1 MSRMDEL
8 DFSKPAGKPAAPA
21 QPPVNLAAALEF
33 FRTSGVAE
41 NVDTGTNIFVEDER
55 AGLFSFKSRKMYLL
69 LEGEVNLIAANKLIG
84 VVRAGEIFGEMA
96 AISESPRAATAVAKV
111 PCRLISMDEKGFHA
125 ALKAKPDFAL
135 TLLGMMINRLRGM
148 LARLPSAAALGEA
161 KKEAKVFDKGLL
173 AALARGLGPTNSA
186 RYEKGKTIM
195 TEGQAGAMMYVV
207 LEGRVAVSIQ
217 GKVVERVG
225 PGGVLGEMALIDQ
238 SPRAA
243 TALAETDSVLLTL
256 NRGVFLQLVKTQPE
270 FGVALLAAT
279 AERVRFMASR

>member
-1 MSRMDEL
+1 MDEL
-8 DFSKPAGKPAAPA
+8 DFSKPAEKP
-21 QPPVNLAAALEF
+21 QPVNLAAALDF

-41 NVDTGTNIFVEDER
+41 NVDTGTNIFVEDEK
-55 AGLFSFKSRKMYLL
+55 AGMFSRKTRKMYLL
-69 LEGEVNLIAANKLIG
+69 LEGEVNLIAANRLIA
-84 VVRAGEIFGEMA
+84 VVKAGDIFGEMA
-96 AISESPRAATAVAKV
+96 AISDSPRTATAVAKG
-111 PCRLISMDEKGFHA
+111 PCRLIAMDDKGFHA

-148 LARLPSAAALGEA
+148 LARGGVPGEA
-161 KKEAKVFDKGLL
+161 KKESRVFEKGLL
-173 AALARGLGPTNSA
+173 AALAKGLGPTNA
-186 RYEKGKTIM
+186 AKYEKGKTVM

-207 LEGRVAVSIQ
+207 MEGRVAVSIK

-225 PGGVLGEMALIDQ
+225 VGGVFGEMALVDQ

-243 TALAETDSVLLTL
+243 TAMAEVDSVLLTL

-270 FGVALLAAT
+270 FGVALLAAA

>member
-1 MSRMDEL
+1 MDEL
-8 DFSKPAGKPAAPA
+8 DFSKPAGPPPA
-21 QPPVNLAAALEF
+21 PVNLAASLDF
-33 FRTSGVAE
+33 FRTAGVAE
-41 NVDTGTNIFVEDER
+41 NVDTGTNIFVEDEK

-111 PCRLISMDEKGFHA
+111 PCRLISMDDKGFHA

-148 LARLPSAAALGEA
+148 LARMQSSASLAEA
-161 KKEAKVFDKGLL
+161 KKESRVFDKGLL
-173 AALARGLGPTNSA
+173 AALAKGLGPTNA
-186 RYEKGKTIM
+186 AKYEKGKTIM
-195 TEGQAGAMMYVV
+195 IEGQAGAMMYVV
-207 LEGRVAVSIQ
+207 LEGRVAVTIQ

-225 PGGVLGEMALIDQ
+225 VGGVFGEMALVDQ

-243 TALAETDSVLLTL
+243 TAMAETESVLLTL

-270 FGVALLAAT
+270 FGVALLAAA

>member
-1 MSRMDEL
+1 MDEL

-21 QPPVNLAAALEF
+21 APPVNLAAALDF
-33 FRTSGVAE
+33 FRTAGVAE
-41 NVDTGTNIFVEDER
+41 NVDTGTNIFVEDEKSS
-55 AGLFSFKSRKMYLL
+55 LFSFGKSRKMYLL

-84 VVRAGEIFGEMA
+84 VVKAGEIFGEMA

-111 PCRLISMDEKGFHA
+111 PCRLISMDDKGFHA

-148 LARLPSAAALGEA
+148 LARMQSAASLSEA
-161 KKEAKVFDKGLL
+161 KKESRVFDKGLL
-173 AALARGLGPTNSA
+173 AALAKGLGPTNAA
-186 RYEKGKTIM
+186 RYERGKTIM

-217 GKVVERVG
+217 GRVVERVG
-225 PGGVLGEMALIDQ
+225 VGGVFGEMALVDQ

-243 TALAETDSVLLTL
+243 TALAETDTVLLTL
-256 NRGVFLQLVKTQPE
+256 NRAVFLQLVKTQPE
-270 FGVALLAAT
+270 FGVALLAAA
-279 AERVRFMASR
+279 AERVRFMAAR

>member
-1 MSRMDEL
+1 MDEL
-8 DFSKPAGKPAAPA
+8 DFSKPAEKPPA
-21 QPPVNLAAALEF
+21 QPPVNLAAALDF

-41 NVDTGTNIFVEDER
+41 NVDTGTNIFVEDEK

-96 AISESPRAATAVAKV
+96 AISESPRAATAVAKT
-111 PCRLISMDEKGFHA
+111 PCRLIAMDDKGFHA

-135 TLLGMMINRLRGM
+135 TLLGMMTNRLRAM
-148 LARLPSAAALGEA
+148 LARVKDPGSLAEA
-161 KKEAKVFDKGLL
+161 KKESRVFDKGLL
-173 AALARGLGPTNSA
+173 AALAKGLGPTNSTKV
-186 RYEKGKTIM
+186 EKGKTIM
-195 TEGQAGAMMYVV
+195 TEGQAGAMMYVL

-217 GKVVERVG
+217 GRVVERVG
-225 PGGVLGEMALIDQ
+225 VGGVFGEMALVDQ

-243 TALAETDSVLLTL
+243 SAIAETDSRLLTL

-270 FGVALLAAT
+270 FGVALLAAA

>member
-1 MSRMDEL
+1 MDEL
-8 DFSKPAGKPAAPA
+8 DFSKPAGKDAAPPA
-21 QPPVNLAAALEF
+21 SPVNLAASLDF

-41 NVDTGTNIFVEDER
+41 NVDTGTNIFVEDEK

-148 LARLPSAAALGEA
+148 LARLQP
-161 KKEAKVFDKGLL
+161 KE
-173 AALARGLGPTNSA
+173 
-186 RYEKGKTIM
+186 E
-195 TEGQAGAMMYVV
+195 
-207 LEGRVAVSIQ
+207 
-217 GKVVERVG
+217 
-225 PGGVLGEMALIDQ
+225 
-238 SPRAA
+238 
-243 TALAETDSVLLTL
+243 VLLL
-256 NRGVFLQLVKTQPE
+256 GWGVPMPLPVRSRRYDEE
-270 FGVALLAAT
+270 FWKELLGGGARKSEAQNLK
-279 AERVRFMASR
+279 ELGF

>member
-1 MSRMDEL
+1 MDEL
-8 DFSKPAGKPAAPA
+8 DFSKPAEKPPA
-21 QPPVNLAAALEF
+21 QPPVNLAAALDF

-41 NVDTGTNIFVEDER
+41 NVDTGTNIFVEDEK

-69 LEGEVNLIAANKLIG
+69 LEGEVNLIAANRLIG

-96 AISESPRAATAVAKV
+96 AISESPRAATAVAKT
-111 PCRLISMDEKGFHA
+111 PCRLIAMDDKGFHA

-135 TLLGMMINRLRGM
+135 TLLGMMTNRLRAM
-148 LARLPSAAALGEA
+148 LARVKDPGSLAEA
-161 KKEAKVFDKGLL
+161 KKESRVFDKGLL
-173 AALARGLGPTNSA
+173 AALAKGLGPTNSTKV
-186 RYEKGKTIM
+186 EKGKTIM
-195 TEGQAGAMMYVV
+195 TEGQAGAMMYVL

-217 GKVVERVG
+217 GRVVERVG
-225 PGGVLGEMALIDQ
+225 VGGVFGEMALVDQ

-243 TALAETDSVLLTL
+243 SAIAETDSRLLTL

-270 FGVALLAAT
+270 FGVALLAAA

>member
-1 MSRMDEL
+1 MDEL
-8 DFSKPAGKPAAPA
+8 DFSKPAEKPPAA
-21 QPPVNLAAALEF
+21 PPVNLAAALDF

-41 NVDTGTNIFVEDER
+41 NVDTGTNIFVEDEK

-69 LEGEVNLIAANKLIG
+69 LEGEVNLIAANRLIA
-84 VVRAGEIFGEMA
+84 VVKAGEIFGEMA
-96 AISESPRAATAVAKV
+96 AISDSPRTATAVAKG
-111 PCRLISMDEKGFHA
+111 PCRLIAMDDKGFHA

-148 LARLPSAAALGEA
+148 LARGGAPGEA
-161 KKEAKVFDKGLL
+161 KKESRVFEKGLL
-173 AALARGLGPTNSA
+173 VALAKGLGPTNA
-186 RYEKGKTIM
+186 AKYEKGKTVM

-207 LEGRVAVSIQ
+207 MEGRVAVSIK

-225 PGGVLGEMALIDQ
+225 VGGVFGEMALVDQ

-243 TALAETDSVLLTL
+243 TAMAEVDSVLLTL

-270 FGVALLAAT
+270 FGVALLAAA

>member
-1 MSRMDEL
+1 MDEL
-8 DFSKPAGKPAAPA
+8 DFSKPAKPAAPA
-21 QPPVNLAAALEF
+21 APPVNLAAALDF

-41 NVDTGTNIFVEDER
+41 NVDTGTNIFVEDEK

-84 VVRAGEIFGEMA
+84 VVKAGEIFGEMA
-96 AISESPRAATAVAKV
+96 AISESPRAATAVAKT
-111 PCRLISMDEKGFHA
+111 PCRLISMDDKGFHA

-148 LARLPSAAALGEA
+148 LARLSNPATLAEA
-161 KKEAKVFDKGLL
+161 KKESRVFDKGLL
-173 AALARGLGPTNSA
+173 AALAKGLGATNAA
-186 RYEKGKTIM
+186 RVEKGKTIM

-207 LEGRVAVSIQ
+207 QEGRVAVSIK
-217 GKVVERVG
+217 GRVVERVG
-225 PGGVLGEMALIDQ
+225 PGGVFGEMALVDQ

-243 TALAETDSVLLTL
+243 TAMAETDALLLTL

-270 FGVALLAAT
+270 FGVALLAAA

>member
-1 MSRMDEL
+1 MDEL
-8 DFSKPAGKPAAPA
+8 DFSKPAEKPPA
-21 QPPVNLAAALEF
+21 QPPVNLAAALDF

-41 NVDTGTNIFVEDER
+41 NVDTGTNIFVEDEK

-96 AISESPRAATAVAKV
+96 AISESPRAATAVAKT
-111 PCRLISMDEKGFHA
+111 PCRLIAMDDKGFHA

-135 TLLGMMINRLRGM
+135 TLLGMMTNRLRAM
-148 LARLPSAAALGEA
+148 LARVKDPGSLAEA
-161 KKEAKVFDKGLL
+161 KKESRVFDKGLL
-173 AALARGLGPTNSA
+173 AALAKGLGPTNSTKV
-186 RYEKGKTIM
+186 EKGKTIM
-195 TEGQAGAMMYVV
+195 TEGQAGAMMYVL

-217 GKVVERVG
+217 GRVVERVG
-225 PGGVLGEMALIDQ
+225 VGGVFGEMALVDQ

-243 TALAETDSVLLTL
+243 SAIAEADSRLLTL

-270 FGVALLAAT
+270 FGVALLAAA

>member
-1 MSRMDEL
+1 MDEL
-8 DFSKPAGKPAAPA
+8 DFSTPAGKPAGPPA
-21 QPPVNLAAALEF
+21 PPVNLAASLDF
-33 FRTSGVAE
+33 FRTAGVAE
-41 NVDTGTNIFVEDER
+41 NVDTGTNIFVEDEK
-55 AGLFSFKSRKMYLL
+55 AGLFSFSKSRKMYLL

-111 PCRLISMDEKGFHA
+111 ACRLISMDDKGFHA

-148 LARLPSAAALGEA
+148 LARMQSAASLSEA
-161 KKEAKVFDKGLL
+161 KKESRVFDKGLV
-173 AALARGLGPTNSA
+173 AALAKGLGPTNSA
-186 RYEKGKTIM
+186 KYEKGKTIM

-217 GKVVERVG
+217 GRVVERVG
-225 PGGVLGEMALIDQ
+225 VGGVLGEMALVDQ

-243 TALAETDSVLLTL
+243 TALAEVESVLLTL

-270 FGVALLAAT
+270 FGVALLAAA

>member
-1 MSRMDEL
+1 
-8 DFSKPAGKPAAPA
+8 
-21 QPPVNLAAALEF
+21 
-33 FRTSGVAE
+33 VAE
-41 NVDTGTNIFVEDER
+41 NIDTGTNIFVEDEKS
-55 AGLFSFKSRKMYLL
+55 GLFSFGKSRKMYLL

-84 VVRAGEIFGEMA
+84 VVKAGEIFGEMA

-111 PCRLISMDEKGFHA
+111 PCRLISMDDKGFHA

-148 LARLPSAAALGEA
+148 LARMQGAASLSEA
-161 KKEAKVFDKGLL
+161 KKESRVFDKGLL
-173 AALARGLGPTNSA
+173 AALAKGLGPTNVA
-186 RYEKGKTIM
+186 KVEKGKTIM

-217 GKVVERVG
+217 GRVVERVG
-225 PGGVLGEMALIDQ
+225 VGGVFGEMALVDQ

-243 TALAETDSVLLTL
+243 TALAETDGVLLTL

-270 FGVALLAAT
+270 FGVALLAAA

>member
-1 MSRMDEL
+1 MDEL
-8 DFSKPAGKPAAPA
+8 DFSKPSKPAAPA
-21 QPPVNLAAALEF
+21 APPVSLAAALDF

-41 NVDTGTNIFVEDER
+41 NVDTGTNLFVEDEK
-55 AGLFSFKSRKMYLL
+55 AGVFSFGKSRKMYLL
-69 LEGEVNLIAANKLIG
+69 LEGEVNLIAANKLIA

-96 AISESPRAATAVAKV
+96 AISDSPRAATAVAKT
-111 PCRLISMDEKGFHA
+111 PCRLIAMDDKGFHA

-135 TLLGMMINRLRGM
+135 TLLGMMISRLRGM
-148 LARLPSAAALGEA
+148 LARMPDPAALGEA
-161 KKEAKVFDKGLL
+161 KKESRVFDKGLL
-173 AALARGLGPTNSA
+173 AALAKGLGPTNA
-186 RYEKGKTIM
+186 TRAEKGKTIM

-207 LEGRVAVSIQ
+207 QEGRVAVSIK

-225 PGGVLGEMALIDQ
+225 VGGVFGEMALVDQ

-243 TALAETDSVLLTL
+243 TALAETECALLTL

-270 FGVALLAAT
+270 FGVALLAAA

>member
-1 MSRMDEL
+1 MDDL
-8 DFSKPAGKPAAPA
+8 DFSKPAGTPRPAAQAPIYI
-21 QPPVNLAAALEF
+21 AAIARSF
-33 FRTSGVAE
+33 FESVGREEAVAPNTVFFAE
-41 NVDTGTNIFVEDER
+41 NEK
-55 AGLFSFKSRKMYLL
+55 ASRILLKRDKMYLL
-69 LEGEVNLIAANKLIG
+69 LEGQVALAARGKALG
-84 VVRAGEIFGEMA
+84 MVKAGEIFGEMA

-111 PCRLISMDEKGFHA
+111 PCRLISMDDKGFHA

-148 LARLPSAAALGEA
+148 LARMQGAASLSEA
-161 KKEAKVFDKGLL
+161 KKESRVFDKGLL
-173 AALARGLGPTNSA
+173 AALAKGLGPTNVA
-186 RYEKGKTIM
+186 KVEKGKTIM

-217 GKVVERVG
+217 GRVVERVG
-225 PGGVLGEMALIDQ
+225 VGGVFGEMALVDQ

-243 TALAETDSVLLTL
+243 TALAETDGVLLTL

-270 FGVALLAAT
+270 FGVALLAAA

>member
-1 MSRMDEL
+1 MDEL
-8 DFSKPAGKPAAPA
+8 DFSKPAGKDAAPPA
-21 QPPVNLAAALEF
+21 PPVNLAASLDF

-41 NVDTGTNIFVEDER
+41 NVDTGTNIFVEDEK

-111 PCRLISMDEKGFHA
+111 PCRLISMDDKGFHA

-135 TLLGMMINRLRGM
+135 TLLGMMINRLRAM
-148 LARLPSAAALGEA
+148 LARMQGTASLAEA
-161 KKEAKVFDKGLL
+161 KKESKVFDKGLL
-173 AALARGLGPTNSA
+173 AALAKGLGPTNA
-186 RYEKGKTIM
+186 AKVEKGKTIM

-207 LEGRVAVSIQ
+207 LEGRVAVTIQ
-217 GKVVERVG
+217 GRVVERVG
-225 PGGVLGEMALIDQ
+225 VGGVFGEMALVDQ

-243 TALAETDSVLLTL
+243 TAMAETDSVLLTL

-270 FGVALLAAT
+270 FGVALLAAA